1 MNNKELA
8 DIIFKHYYD
17 VYGGEVQGCC
27 PVIADDIQKA
37 IGGEI
42 VLGYLHFATTK
53 RSHWWVEKEGV
64 VYDPMGDEY
73 SNEPCFRREEIH
85 RDNMEILKILPCY
98 EQYRLI

>member
-1 MNNKELA
+1 MVLILRETVFNSLKFNMNNKELA

-42 VLGYLHFATTK
+42 VLGLNKKPAMTDYPPGWIK
-53 RSHWWVEKEGV
+53 RRHTS
-64 VYDPMGDEY
+64 
-73 SNEPCFRREEIH
+73 
-85 RDNMEILKILPCY
+85 L
-98 EQYRLI
+98 